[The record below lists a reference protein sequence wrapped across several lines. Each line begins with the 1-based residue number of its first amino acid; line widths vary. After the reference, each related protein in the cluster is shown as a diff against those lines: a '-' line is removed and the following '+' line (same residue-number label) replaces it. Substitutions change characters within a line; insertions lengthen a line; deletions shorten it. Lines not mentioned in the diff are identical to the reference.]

1 MTKVF
6 TTLPSPEWSGEL
18 FAIEAH
24 LRRVGAMLTPSND
37 DSSRRIEAELAE
49 LRACI
54 DEFLRRHEKAIPEET
69 TAYFHAAVRE
79 IDAIRDS
86 WKIAPRMRA
95 KSA

>member
-1 MTKVF
+1 MSKV
-6 TTLPSPEWSGEL
+6 LISPPVPEWRGEL

-24 LRRVGAMLTPSND
+24 LRRVGAMLTPSSDN
-37 DSSRRIEAELAE
+37 SPRRMEAELTE

-79 IDAIRDS
+79 IDAIRDG
-86 WKIAPRMRA
+86 WMIAPNIRA
-95 KSA
+95 NSA

>member
-6 TTLPSPEWSGEL
+6 TSLPSPEWSGEL

-24 LRRVGAMLTPSND
+24 LRRVGAMLNPGRDNPA
-37 DSSRRIEAELAE
+37 RRVEAELAE

-54 DEFLRRHEKAIPEET
+54 DEFLRRHETAIPEET

-79 IDAIRDS
+79 IDAIRNG
-86 WKIAPRMRA
+86 WEIAPRMRA